1 MTEVLVLGATGMVGQ
16 AIMRESRERGLSTV
30 GAARSE
36 AEVLVDVTDDSG
48 LINLLRAH
56 PAATVINCA
65 AVVSHADC
73 EAQPDLAYRLNAR
86 CVAIISETLRETGG
100 RLVHISTDQFFAG
113 DGRAAHDESAPVRML
128 NEYGRSKYAGEQFAL
143 TGTQS
148 LVVRTN
154 VTGFRGDPSRP
165 TFVEWAIKEIE
176 SGRPMELFDD
186 FFTSTIDA
194 PSFASA
200 LLDIISLGHEGL
212 INVASSEV
220 ASKEEFILAL
230 ARAINAERPR
240 YQTASISGLQ
250 PPRGGSLGLDVSKA
264 EGLLGRRLPILQE
277 VVEVLA
283 EGNP

>member
-1 MTEVLVLGATGMVGQ
+1 
-16 AIMRESRERGLSTV
+16 
-30 GAARSE
+30 
-36 AEVLVDVTDDSG
+36 
-48 LINLLRAH
+48 
-56 PAATVINCA
+56 
-65 AVVSHADC
+65 
-73 EAQPDLAYRLNAR
+73 
-86 CVAIISETLRETGG
+86 
-100 RLVHISTDQFFAG
+100 
-113 DGRAAHDESAPVRML
+113 ML